1 MADTTTTTYGLTKP
15 ELGASENT
23 WGQKINTNLDSLD
36 DLLDGTTAI
45 KPNLTEGQWEV
56 GGTAITSTGAE
67 LNILDGVTATA
78 TEINSLSGIPST
90 VTGTELGY
98 VDGVTSAIQTQL
110 DTKATIDSPALT
122 GTPTTSEPSASDNS
136 TQIATTAFVQTT
148 VGAVQGVPTGVT
160 LPFAGTSA
168 PTGYLLCFGQDLN
181 TFTYKD
187 LHAVISSTYGGTAY
201 SAGVTDQSGETTTFK
216 VPDLRG
222 RVVAGQDDMGG
233 SSADLLTNQS
243 GGLDGDT
250 LGATGGAQ
258 SVTLTHEQSGLPA
271 HNHTVTA
278 HVLNSDSST
287 NVDYIR
293 REIQDRG
300 TSSTLNT
307 SSAGGNDASEAHNNV
322 QPTIILNY
330 IIKT

>member
-1 MADTTTTTYGLTKP
+1 MADTTTTTFGLTKP

-23 WGQKINTNLDSLD
+23 WGEKINNNLDSLD

-45 KPNLTEGQWEV
+45 KPNLTEGQWKV

-78 TEINSLSGIPST
+78 TELNILDGVTATTAELNILDGVTATTDEIN
-90 VTGTELGY
+90 Y

-110 DTKATIDSPALT
+110 DTKAPLESPALT

-168 PTGYLLCFGQDLN
+168 PTGYLLCYGQAVSRTTYADLFSAIS
-181 TFTYKD
+181 TTYGTGD
-187 LHAVISSTYGGTAY
+187 GSST
-201 SAGVTDQSGETTTFK
+201 FNL
-216 VPDLRG
+216 PDLRG

-233 SSADLLTNQS
+233 TSADRLTDQS

-250 LGATGGAQ
+250 LGDTGGSETHTLTVSEIPSHTHNTTFENPDTETSGNQGRQRTSGTGTDIFTNATGGGQ
-258 SVTLTHEQSGLPA
+258 
-271 HNHTVTA
+271 
-278 HVLNSDSST
+278 
-287 NVDYIR
+287 
-293 REIQDRG
+293 
-300 TSSTLNT
+300 
-307 SSAGGNDASEAHNNV
+307 AHNNV